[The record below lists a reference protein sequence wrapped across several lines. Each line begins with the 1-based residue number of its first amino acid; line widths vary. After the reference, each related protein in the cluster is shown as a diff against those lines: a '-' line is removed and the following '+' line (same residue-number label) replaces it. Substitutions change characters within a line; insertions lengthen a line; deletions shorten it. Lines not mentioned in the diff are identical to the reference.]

1 MVCNNRVL
9 MKLPRSAGILLHPTS
24 LSGRDGVGTL
34 GQAARRFIDRL
45 ASAGQSWWQVL
56 PLNPPDFGG
65 SPYSAGSAFAGNTM
79 LIDLDPLR
87 DAGWVEAAEVDTFRN
102 EMARF
107 DPARCPF
114 AAVARHKSEVLNQ
127 IFERWSAR
135 PGKGHGEDFAAFC
148 AENDDWLHDYA
159 LYEALKAEFEQ
170 RSWREWPAPY
180 IRREPGTL
188 EQAQKRHA
196 HTIQRVKFTQWVLWQ
211 QWQALKDYARARGVG
226 FIGDIPIFVAMDSAD
241 VWANREIFEI
251 DEAGNL
257 DEVSGVPPDYFS
269 ATGQKWGNPL
279 YDWQALA
286 RRDYDWWLSRV
297 RTTLKWVDVVRIDHF
312 RGFQSY
318 WAVPAQAE
326 TAIHGRWCSG
336 PSDAFFEALRR
347 EFGDIPVIAE
357 DLGMITQDV
366 FELRDRQGLP
376 GMKVLQFADFND
388 PQHIFLPQNYPENS
402 VAYTGTHDNN
412 TTRGWF
418 DQLDEAQQHAV
429 RVYLS
434 SSDENVVRAMCEAVM
449 RSPARLAV
457 LPLQDVFELGAE
469 ARMND
474 PSGQQPSWGWRMDGA
489 LLDDGPAWH
498 WLGALTQS
506 SGRAHSAS

>member
-1 MVCNNRVL
+1 

-24 LSGRDGVGTL
+24 LPGPDGIGTL
-34 GQAARRFIDRL
+34 GTAARRLADRL
-45 ASAGQSWWQVL
+45 AAAGQAWWQIL

-79 LIDLDPLR
+79 LIDLDPLG
-87 DAGWVEAAEVDTFRN
+87 DAGWVEAADVDAFHE

-107 DPARCPF
+107 DPTRCPF
-114 AAVARHKSEVLNQ
+114 SAVVRHKSALLEQ

-135 PGKGHGEDFAAFC
+135 PGKGRDEEFAAFC
-148 AENDDWLHDYA
+148 ANNADWLHDYA
-159 LYEALKAEFEQ
+159 LYEALKAEFGNQ
-170 RSWREWPAPY
+170 SWRAWPAPY
-180 IRREPGTL
+180 LRREPEAL
-188 EQAQKRHA
+188 EDAQKRHA
-196 HTIQRVKFTQWVLWQ
+196 HAIQRVKFTQWVLWE
-211 QWQALKDYARARGVG
+211 QWQTLKDYAHARGVR

-241 VWANREIFEI
+241 VWANRDIFEI
-251 DEAGNL
+251 NEAGEL
-257 DEVSGVPPDYFS
+257 EEVSGVPPDYFS

-279 YDWQALA
+279 YDWQVLA
-286 RRDYDWWLSRV
+286 QRNYDWWLARV
-297 RTTLKWVDVVRIDHF
+297 RSTLRWVDMVRIDHF

-326 TAIHGRWCSG
+326 TAVHGRWRPG
-336 PSDAFFEALRR
+336 PSDAIFEALRQ
-347 EFGDIPVIAE
+347 EFGDVPVIAE
-357 DLGMITQDV
+357 DLGMITEDV
-366 FELRDRQGLP
+366 FALRDRQGLP

-388 PQHIFLPQNYPENS
+388 PQHIFLPQNYSQNS

-418 DQLDEAQQHAV
+418 DALDDGQQHAV

-449 RSPARLAV
+449 RSAANLAV
-457 LPLQDVFELGAE
+457 LPLQDVFGLGGD

-474 PSGQQPSWGWRMDGA
+474 PSGRQPSWGWRMERALLEDGA
-489 LLDDGPAWH
+489 PWQ
-498 WLGALTQS
+498 WLAALTQS
-506 SGRAHSAS
+506 SGRAPAG